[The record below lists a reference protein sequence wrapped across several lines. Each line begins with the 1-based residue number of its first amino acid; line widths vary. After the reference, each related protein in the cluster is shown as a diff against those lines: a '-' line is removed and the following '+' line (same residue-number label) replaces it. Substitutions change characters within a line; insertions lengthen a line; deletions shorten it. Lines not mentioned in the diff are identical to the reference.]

1 MKRFTW
7 TTAVL
12 LPLLFLA
19 GCNPSKGPEA
29 TAPSGSPAASGAPI
43 TASPNPVPAGQG
55 NGTTTISWNTGDGS
69 WAQVYV
75 SVDGGSEALFASA
88 PQGSAAAPWIETGK
102 TFEFRLYA
110 GTEHTK
116 LLAKT
121 QVTRPK

>member
-12 LPLLFLA
+12 LLFFLA

-29 TAPSGSPAASGAPI
+29 TAPSGSPAVGAPI
-43 TASPNPVPAGQG
+43 TASPNQVPAGEG

-75 SVDGGSEALFASA
+75 AVDGGSEALFASA

-121 QVTRPK
+121 QVTRQK